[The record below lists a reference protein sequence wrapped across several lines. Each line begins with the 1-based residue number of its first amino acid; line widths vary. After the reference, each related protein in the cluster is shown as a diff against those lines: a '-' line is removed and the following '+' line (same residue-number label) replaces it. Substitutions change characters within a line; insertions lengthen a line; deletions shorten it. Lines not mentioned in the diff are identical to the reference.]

1 MEQSNFEK
9 YAPLVLGGLGV
20 LLGISNSK
28 KINTITVKNE
38 KNLSTIAEAL
48 NGFEEFKSNAYDNF
62 KILQRDV
69 NKIGHFVGFK
79 GRLGVN
85 D

>member
-1 MEQSNFEK
+1 MEDNVSK
-9 YAPLVLGGLGV
+9 YLPLIVGGIGV
-20 LLGISNSK
+20 LLGLSNRS
-28 KINTITVKNE
+28 KINTITIKNE
-38 KNLSTIAEAL
+38 KNLSTIADAL
-48 NGFEEFKSNAYDNF
+48 NGFEEFKAASLDNF

-69 NKIGHFVGFK
+69 NKLGHFVGFK